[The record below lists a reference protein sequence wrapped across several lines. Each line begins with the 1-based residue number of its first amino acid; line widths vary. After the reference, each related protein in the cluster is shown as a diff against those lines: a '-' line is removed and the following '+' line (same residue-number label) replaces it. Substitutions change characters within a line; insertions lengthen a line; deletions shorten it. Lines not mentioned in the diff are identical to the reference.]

1 MQLVGLDE
9 RTRFMHPGGEGVV
22 VDPGLYRVEVID
34 NEQIVLIAEN
44 GKTTIVEATSG
55 AHPMDLDAPF
65 AVAFDAEEGDRRLA
79 VLLPGGVAVMAG
91 AARTPPAD
99 AQRQQIFGS
108 PGFAGAV
115 LKLPIADVVA
125 KPGYLVPYHK
135 FLFGKIEPG
144 TSPAPFAPQTF
155 PPNWVRSV
163 VVTCYV
169 PPAGSYGPGG
179 PGTAS
184 GVPVFTPGTEVRRGP
199 YPGYIVSTTPV
210 RVTCPG
216 SEAGK
221 VVELRVTE
229 HVATIGVPT
238 ILSMTWQDIYR
249 VVPTVDGPVDFPGV
263 IVATGRFPPTPPP
276 PGVNYTSQ
284 VQARLTSPTGF
295 GVPVEFD
302 LYLDGAW
309 IASRQM
315 GYYASYPGGPPP
327 VLADK

>member
-1 MQLVGLDE
+1 
-9 RTRFMHPGGEGVV
+9 VV

-34 NEQIVLIAEN
+34 NEQIALIAED
-44 GKTTIVEATSG
+44 GRATIVEAESG
-55 AHPMDLDAPF
+55 AHPMEIEAPL
-65 AVAFDAEEGDRRLA
+65 AVAFDAEQGDRRVS
-79 VLLPGGVAVMAG
+79 VLLPGGVALTAG
-91 AARTPPAD
+91 AARTPAAD
-99 AQRQQIFGS
+99 APRQKLFGS

-115 LKLPIADVVA
+115 LLLPLADVIA
-125 KPGYLVPYHK
+125 QKQYLQPFTK
-135 FLFGKIEPG
+135 FGFGTIEPG
-144 TSPAPFAPQTF
+144 TSPTPFAPQTF

-229 HVATIGVPT
+229 HVATIGIPT

-249 VVPTVDGPVDFPGV
+249 IVPAVDGPVDFPGV
-263 IVATGRFPPTPPP
+263 IVATGRFPPAPPP
-276 PGVNYTSQ
+276 PGVNYTTQ

-295 GVPVEFD
+295 GVPVVFD
-302 LYLDGAW
+302 LYLDGNW

-327 VLADK
+327 VLADQ